1 MRHMPPWRVFL
12 WIKFIEVVAQARPRA
27 LRRLLWHWDPK
38 IGHAIRWYYKM
49 GRRVWFHEVISF
61 FLRDRRVKDGK
72 TVAEFLGV
80 AQDAEEESM
89 AVKKR
94 AAA

>member
-1 MRHMPPWRVFL
+1 
-12 WIKFIEVVAQARPRA
+12 
-27 LRRLLWHWDPK
+27 
-38 IGHAIRWYYKM
+38 M

-61 FLRDRRVKDGK
+61 FLRERRVKDGV
-72 TVAEFLGV
+72 TVAEFLGASQEV
-80 AQDAEEESM
+80 EEESM

>member
-1 MRHMPPWRVFL
+1 
-12 WIKFIEVVAQARPRA
+12 
-27 LRRLLWHWDPK
+27 
-38 IGHAIRWYYKM
+38 
-49 GRRVWFHEVISF
+49 
-61 FLRDRRVKDGK
+61 VKDGM
-72 TVAEFLGV
+72 TVREFLGA